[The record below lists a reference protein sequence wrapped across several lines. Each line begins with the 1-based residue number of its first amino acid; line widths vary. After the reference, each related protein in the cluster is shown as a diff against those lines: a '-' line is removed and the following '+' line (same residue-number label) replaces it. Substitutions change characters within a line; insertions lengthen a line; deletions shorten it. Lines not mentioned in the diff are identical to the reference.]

1 MAGITSFQGRS
12 TAVFKNVIKFVG
24 GAALDGR
31 TVVDTY
37 SDIAGE
43 EYKKL
48 FTFKDNGSDVI
59 SYYQGMTVVTK
70 DTGKLYVLVGEE
82 FKEVTPDLSNI
93 LGSISENTYADAVAK
108 AGSTNIGQIIY
119 VKNTTYKKGEG
130 YTDKKDEADTDD
142 AGKVTEYSAAPYI
155 VIGPGQLQK
164 LEASTASGD
173 ISADLRNL
181 TSTVTELG
189 DDITAI
195 TEQIG
200 NSEKGLIKDIA
211 DLNQAD
217 SDLLGKFDDYDTA
230 TVADGKYALKGEF
243 ESLKE
248 AVDDIP
254 DVYLSIATATSTY
267 ETIENANF
275 IRGNVSTHAQLISDL
290 TTNLNTVSSN
300 VNTLSNNV
308 YTKDA
313 ANNAFNISVSNS
325 TDEEKGIKTYVLSQ
339 GESSFTIDIPRDL
352 VVKEGTVVNL
362 NENEAGEN
370 TPAGTY
376 IKLILNATNAAPIFI
391 NAANLIDEY
400 TAPAEGYINIS
411 KDREITIKYDALE
424 SNIIDKANG
433 IYIAQ
438 SALEGIKG
446 DINLD
451 ITTAYTNAIAS
462 AQQVAIDTAVATSQA
477 YANGIKSDLS
487 GKIDGAIA
495 TASNAH
501 NALQSL
507 GGQIQGNRNL
517 IAANSSSIATLSVR
531 VETLETTV
539 GDANGGLVKV
549 VNTNAGDIVS
559 IKEAIVGSI
568 KTVVVGNQ
576 TLTADKNGSITISTA
591 NSLDTEDDNA
601 VVTLGAIKTTLNA
614 KANVVIRLQ
623 DSDIET
629 LKSENVYFVGSP
641 ETGYINKVVGSDGK
655 LHIAGDKYFVRNT
668 DLVTNSKNGIMRAE
682 DYNHLYSF
690 IAITDLEL
698 QGIFNPEENQEQEQ

>member
-82 FKEVTPDLSNI
+82 FKEVTPDV
-93 LGSISENTYADAVAK
+93 LGSVSVDTYADAVAM
-108 AGSTNIGQIIY
+108 AGSTNIGQIVY
-119 VKNTTYKKGEG
+119 VKTKSSY
-130 YTDKKDEADTDD
+130 DADGDGDGAAVEYD
-142 AGKVTEYSAAPYI
+142 AGPYI
-155 VIGPGQLQK
+155 VIGVGALQK
-164 LEASTASGD
+164 LAASTASGD
-173 ISADLRNL
+173 IAGDLAAL
-181 TSTVTELG
+181 SGTVASLDEYVKAQDTILSG
-189 DDITAI
+189 RIDTVAG
-195 TEQIG
+195 QIG
-200 NSEKGLIKDIA
+200 NTESGLVKDIA
-211 DLNQAD
+211 DLKAADATLDGKFAGYYTKDEADANYAD
-217 SDLLGKFDDYDTA
+217 SEEFNSVKE
-230 TVADGKYALKGEF
+230 TVGNI
-243 ESLKE
+243 SN
-248 AVDDIP
+248 
-254 DVYLSIATATSTY
+254 VYLSKTDAASIY
-267 ETIENANF
+267 ETKENANV

-614 KANVVIRLQ
+614 KANVVIVSQ
-623 DSDIET
+623 DSDVQT
-629 LKSENVYFVGSP
+629 PKSENVYFVGSS
-641 ETGYINKVVGSDGK
+641 ETGYITKVTGDDGK
-655 LHIAGDKYFVRNT
+655 LHIAGDKYFVRTT
-668 DLVTNSKNGIMRAE
+668 DLVTSSTNGLMRAE
-682 DYNHLYSF
+682 DYNFLKSF
-690 IAITDLEL
+690 ERINDGEL
-698 QGIFNPEENQEQEQ
+698 NGIFYPEENQPEN